1 MDDDR
6 YMIEK
11 LGDGWMVYEEL
22 LGQKNVRLSGLTEW
36 QAKAI
41 CAILNKGK

>member
-1 MDDDR
+1 MEER
-6 YMIEK
+6 YIAEK
-11 LGDGWMVYEEL
+11 QGKRWLVFEVVLGFHHI
-22 LGQKNVRLSGLTEW
+22 RLEGLTEW